1 MYYDIVGESRNT
13 YKRHIFLNEML
24 SGQSKDYLDNIISH
38 ESERALEFDPD
49 HFYLCLTGLP
59 KSVYFDRYGVTA
71 NDMMLL
77 YVTLEKEIVA
87 LWNSLGSRGEV
98 ILHLYGDKQILLVF
112 SFDSPDTQDEKALRV
127 ACLACERLQTLYREH
142 FLHDGVYANVT
153 LLSQELHGW
162 EEIGPTVAKIQESWQ
177 QCAFFHMEAKVWT
190 QGRWDRAPDKLEEP
204 IFNEA
209 LFQARQAIRAGDR
222 EAIRQRVGEFLGLM
236 RPLDNWYLL
245 SDASTLL
252 KEFERECITAY
263 NLVGG
268 DLDQIFDPHQYPN
281 IEQLEQ
287 GITAELCGLAQQIQ
301 DKGVQYSPL
310 VQKAMRLIQEHYA
323 SPDLSLTFI
332 AERLNI
338 SSAYLSSIF
347 KKETGT
353 NLVQCVKIARLRQA
367 QKLLKTSGLRIHE
380 IARQVGFQDKRYFC
394 AIFKQEMGVTPHQY
408 RSIFKP
414 EQG

>member
-24 SGQSKDYLDNIISH
+24 SGQSKDYLDNIIFH
-38 ESERALEFDPD
+38 ESEKTLEFDPE

-59 KSVYFDRYGVTA
+59 KSVYFNRYGVTA

-87 LWNSLGSRGEV
+87 LWHSLGGRGEV
-98 ILHLYGDKQILLVF
+98 ILHLYGEKQIVLVF
-112 SFDSPDTQDEKALRV
+112 SFDGSGSQDEKALRV
-127 ACLACERLQTLYREH
+127 AELASERLQDLYEKH
-142 FLHDGVYANVT
+142 FLRDDAYANVT
-153 LLSQELHGW
+153 LLSGQLRRW
-162 EEIGPTVAKIQESWQ
+162 EEIGPTLSRMRESWK

-190 QGRWDRAPDKLEEP
+190 QEQWDRPPAKPEDP
-204 IFNEA
+204 VFNEA
-209 LFQARQAIRAGDR
+209 LFQARQAIRAGDD
-222 EAIRQRVGEFLGLM
+222 EAIRQRAEALLGFIK
-236 RPLDNWYLL
+236 PQNNWYLL
-245 SDASTLL
+245 NDAMILL

-263 NLVGG
+263 ALTGG
-268 DLDQIFDPHQYPN
+268 DLDHVFDPHSYPN
-281 IEQLEQ
+281 IEHLEH
-287 GITAELCGLAQQIQ
+287 GITTELCGLAQQIR

-323 SPDLSLTFI
+323 SPDVSLTFI

-347 KKETGT
+347 KKETGV
-353 NLVQCVKIARLRQA
+353 NLVQCIKTTRLRQA
-367 QKLLKTSGLRIHE
+367 RKLLKTSELRVHE

-394 AIFKQEMGVTPHQY
+394 TTFKQEVGVTPHQY
-408 RSIFKP
+408 RSNS
-414 EQG
+414 G